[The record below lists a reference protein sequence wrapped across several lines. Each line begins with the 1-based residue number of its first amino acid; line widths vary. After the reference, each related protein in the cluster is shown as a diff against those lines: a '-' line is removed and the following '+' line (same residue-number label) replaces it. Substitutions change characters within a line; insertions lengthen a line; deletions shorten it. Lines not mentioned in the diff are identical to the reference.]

1 MEGKRAFPHLAR
13 IGRMVPSS
21 FDSFF
26 DSNSTILH
34 QQESHLGFPRAIGKI
49 LRRLAFAIFGCPAAL
64 FAQSPTPIDPPQLVF
79 PSGVATSRDAE
90 VSAGIETLR
99 VDQREALF
107 QALAAEAS
115 VLERLE
121 GSVQKVA
128 RVLRPSVV
136 HIEASKKQTRA
147 GHAETFDEAGSGVI
161 VEASG
166 GLWVLT
172 NRHVIRG
179 AKPEEISLRLSDGR
193 EIVPLSVLADEGTDV
208 AILRLGS
215 KQFLP
220 ARVGDSREVEIG
232 DFVIAVGSPFGLSHS
247 VTFGIISAMG
257 RRDLTLGSDRIDL
270 QDFFQTDAAINPGN
284 SGGPLV
290 NLRGEVIGLNTAIAS
305 SSGGS
310 EGIGFAIPIQMVQQ
324 VVDQLIR
331 YGEVRRGYLGV
342 SLDPAFNPGKAER
355 LGLPVLNGALVKTVR
370 NGSPAM
376 SAGIHVGDVI
386 TEFDGVAIENDD
398 HLVTRVGLTAIGR
411 EIGVILYRNGRPY
424 QTYVT
429 ITAIPEN

>member
-1 MEGKRAFPHLAR
+1 MAGKREFPQLAQE
-13 IGRMVPSS
+13 GRLIHSGLGRS
-21 FDSFF
+21 YDFDSTFANRP
-26 DSNSTILH
+26 SLL
-34 QQESHLGFPRAIGKI
+34 QGFPRVIGKTF
-49 LRRLAFAIFGCPAAL
+49 RRLAFAILGCPTAIL
-64 FAQSPTPIDPPQLVF
+64 AQSPTPIDPPQLVF
-79 PSGVATSRDAE
+79 PSGVSTSRD
-90 VSAGIETLR
+90 VSVPAGIETLR
-99 VDQREALF
+99 MDQREALF
-107 QALAAEAS
+107 QSLAAEAS

-193 EIVPLSVLADEGTDV
+193 ELVPLSVLADEGTDV

-215 KQFLP
+215 QQLLP
-220 ARVGDSREVEIG
+220 ARVGDSRKVEIG

-342 SLDPAFNPGKAER
+342 SLDPAFNAGQAER

-370 NGSPAM
+370 GGSPAM